1 VTDPTRYR
9 RRPAGL
15 ATALVAALGVA
26 AFIHSARGNEPE
38 EAAGPL
44 LLEPAA
50 APAGP
55 LLGEGLLVDEPLPPP
70 AADDRSILAPPI
82 LAPPEVLDVSAA
94 RGMLVD
100 DFQLD
105 EMPREASSGRWFWN
119 GGWYLGA
126 ESMWMQRSRE
136 NRQKIVEDVQFVGGI
151 PVVRINYTT
160 TGQPFDVSPG
170 ARVTIGKSLGRD
182 FVDRDRS
189 LEFIYYGAM
198 NWYDYAGWNALENGA
213 LVTPLNLSAPGFNA
227 ANRYET
233 TIRSDFN
240 SWEWN
245 YRLRRRL
252 GRDQLVM
259 SPGGDWTKH
268 AERGFLPGMFVGARL
283 ARVTEGFTMKASRPD
298 LGVNNLPPAPPSQ
311 FGGFYKIG
319 TENWLLGLNLGA
331 ELVSQNEHFY
341 WGLRGR
347 AAPAISF
354 ASMSQYANGVNTTST
369 VAPTTLNLSDAAS
382 QVGAGFLGDM
392 TIMAGWQVTP
402 NFSFQAGY
410 DILWV
415 AGIATSERQFNLNN
429 KDLHDIDA
437 GGQTFYQG
445 FSVGCYGS
453 W

>member
-1 VTDPTRYR
+1 MGPAVTDPARYR

-15 ATALVAALGVA
+15 ATALVAALGLA
-26 AFIHSARGNEPE
+26 AFVHSARGTEPE

-50 APAGP
+50 VPAGP
-55 LLGEGLLVDEPLPPP
+55 LLGEGLLGDEPLPPP
-70 AADDRSILAPPI
+70 AADDRSI

-105 EMPREASSGRWFWN
+105 EMPLEASSGRWFWN

-136 NRQKIVEDVQFVGGI
+136 NRQKIAEDINVSG
-151 PVVRINYTT
+151 PVRLPQNYTT

-170 ARVTIGKSLGRD
+170 ARITIGKSLGRD
-182 FVDRDRS
+182 FVDRDRA
-189 LEFIYYGAM
+189 LEFVYYGGM
-198 NWYDYAGWNALENGA
+198 NWYDYAGWNALPGG
-213 LVTPLNLSAPGFNA
+213 VIITPLNLGAAGFNYA
-227 ANRYET
+227 GRYET
-233 TIRSDFN
+233 TVRSDFN

-259 SPGGDWTKH
+259 GPGGDWVRH
-268 AERGFLPGMFVGARL
+268 AERGFLPGLIVGTRFARM
-283 ARVTEGFTMKASRPD
+283 TEGFTLKSSRPD
-298 LGVNNLPPAPPSQ
+298 NDGILPPVPPSQ
-311 FGGFYKIG
+311 FGGFYQIN
-319 TENWLLGLNLGA
+319 TQNWLLGLNLGA
-331 ELVSQNEHFY
+331 ELVSQNEFFY

-347 AAPAISF
+347 AAPAITF
-354 ASMSQYANGVNTTST
+354 ANMSQAAFGVNTTT
-369 VAPTTLNLSDAAS
+369 IGPTGTTSVSDAAS

-415 AGIATSERQFNLNN
+415 AGVATSERQFNLDN

-437 GGQTFYQG
+437 GGQAFYQG
-445 FSVGCYGS
+445 FSIGCHGS

>member
-1 VTDPTRYR
+1 MTFLPLSHRL
-9 RRPAGL
+9 RPFVAATLVGL
-15 ATALVAALGVA
+15 AAAAWPGDAAEPVAAG
-26 AFIHSARGNEPE
+26 
-38 EAAGPL
+38 GPL
-44 LLEPAA
+44 MLDLAE
-50 APAGP
+50 P
-55 LLGEGLLVDEPLPPP
+55 LLAPGPGEILLSDEPLP
-70 AADDRSILAPPI
+70 APRLPEQSVV
-82 LAPPEVLDVSAA
+82 APPEVLDVSADA
-94 RGMLVD
+94 SRGMLVEE
-100 DFQLD
+100 FGVE
-105 EMPREASSGRWFWN
+105 EMPFEASSGRWFWS
-119 GGWYLGA
+119 GGWYVGA

-136 NRQKIVEDVQFVGGI
+136 NRQKIVEDVQFIGGV
-151 PVVRINYTT
+151 PVARINYTT

-170 ARVTIGKSLGRD
+170 ARITIGKSLGRD

-198 NWYDYAGWNALENGA
+198 NWYDYAGWNALENGV
-213 LVTPLNLSAPGFNA
+213 LVTPLNPSAPGFNA

-233 TIRSDFN
+233 TVRSDFN

-245 YRLRRRL
+245 YKLRRRL

-268 AERGFLPGMFVGARL
+268 AERAYLPGMFVGARL
-283 ARVTEGFTMKASRPD
+283 ARVTEGFTMQASRPD

-311 FGGFYKIG
+311 FGGFYRIG

-331 ELVSQNEHFY
+331 ELISQNEYFY

-354 ASMSQYANGVNTTST
+354 ASMSQYANGVNTTTT
-369 VAPTTLNLSDAAS
+369 VGPTTINLSDAAS

-392 TIMAGWQVTP
+392 TVMAGWQVTP

-415 AGIATSERQFNLNN
+415 AGIATSERQLNLDN

-437 GGQTFYQG
+437 GGQTFCQG